1 MLEVLIAS
9 AIFAGI
15 TTVLGLLLEQN
26 QRASA
31 KVAGQSD
38 VTAESMVLF
47 EKVRG
52 ELIHARLLGVSQNLQ
67 SVSYWVPRSQ
77 SGLPVLLANGDQDWL
92 PGEPAQPDVA
102 TLTFSPGA
110 GLSRDFQGRT
120 QIFAKCSKDT
130 VLSFGY
136 SAGSRLLQFYGYV
149 GTRDSSATEKNNYR
163 PFYFQLH
170 LTNVQ

>member
-26 QRASA
+26 QRAAA

-52 ELIHARLLGVSQNLQ
+52 ELTHARVLGVNPNLQ
-67 SVSYWVPRSQ
+67 SVSYWIPRSQ
-77 SGLPVLLANGDQDWL
+77 SGFPVLLANGDQDWL
-92 PGEPAQPDVA
+92 PGEPAPPDVA
-102 TLTFSPGA
+102 TLSFSPGR
-110 GLSRDFQGRT
+110 GLVKGFQGRT
-120 QIFAKCSKDT
+120 QALAKCSKDT
-130 VLSFGY
+130 VLNFGY
-136 SAGSRLLQFYGYV
+136 SAGSRLLQLYGYV
-149 GTRDSSATEKNNYR
+149 GTQDSRSAEKNNYR
-163 PFYFQLH
+163 PFYFQLQ